1 MSGKGLRGKTRK
13 PFLLARVN
21 FARSR
26 LANYGA
32 RQKYNQKRSAAV
44 LARAKSSA
52 PSYTDDE
59 AERP

>member
-32 RQKYNQKRSAAV
+32 RQKHNQERSTAI
-44 LARAKSSA
+44 LARAKSA
-52 PSYTDDE
+52 TPSYPDDE